1 MDTSDTAVDVREVIE
16 RVHNLNSK
24 EKLHILNILKIHN
37 KSFTKNANGY
47 FFNMYDI
54 ENNVLEKIYKCLE
67 LIEENRD
74 VINEMDKRR
83 DELLAY
89 YKQVIH
95 DKINASLSKLKQEYT
110 SNIML
115 KPSKNNIEM
124 CYTRIRRINRYESSS
139 NDPDV
144 LLKEYVQKQT
154 ISKNSIFF
162 RMKARMKE
170 MSTGKIRYKRDTN
183 DDVEE
188 TADFAYQ
195 DPDHLEH
202 EPDTDQDLEPEPE
215 IDNDNDDEDNA
226 FNEDDTGEGDD
237 DVDNEDDD
245 DEGASHDG
253 DTEEREREIMFYK
266 KILNNSG
273 FVFDEDIRCNLVYQ
287 EYIH

>member
-1 MDTSDTAVDVREVIE
+1 MDTVDVREVIE
-16 RVHNLNSK
+16 RVHSLNSK

-37 KSFTKNANGY
+37 KSFTKNSNGY

-89 YKQVIH
+89 YKRVIH

-110 SNIML
+110 NNIML
-115 KPSKNNIEM
+115 KPNKNNIEM
-124 CYTRIRRINRYESSS
+124 CYTRIRRINRNESSS

-188 TADFAYQ
+188 TADAYQ
-195 DPDHLEH
+195 DPEH
-202 EPDTDQDLEPEPE
+202 DQEPDTEHDVEAEPE
-215 IDNDNDDEDNA
+215 IDNDDDDDDDAFNDDDICE
-226 FNEDDTGEGDD
+226 GEE
-237 DVDNEDDD
+237 DVDNEEDD
-245 DEGASHDG
+245 DEIVSQDG